1 MRSPNFLAMM
11 AALYGLGL
19 ANIFIRSSM
28 GVLAPEL
35 AVDLALPPEML
46 GAIASAFFLSYALM
60 QIPTGLMLDRFGP
73 RIIMSGLFLLTV
85 VGTLLFA
92 LSPSGTAML
101 IARILMGIGCAGV
114 FPGAFLVIAR
124 FYPPA
129 RFTPIGATLNSFAM
143 LGTFL
148 ATVPLAYLVTI
159 IGWRDSFLWIGIFM
173 ALVAVLAVVAVRD
186 QPAGVDAKAQRERQ
200 ESVRDVLAGS
210 WAVMRTPGILTITSG
225 GIALSAGNTI
235 LGIWGG
241 PYLNDVHNLDQ
252 TERGAVLI
260 FMACS
265 SIVGH
270 LLYGQASRVISS
282 LKRLVLGGTAAIAAI
297 MGALA
302 LLPAPSVITVTAL
315 LAFLG
320 MACGFPTIMLAHSRA
335 LVPDYLIGRA
345 LTTVNTGV
353 MIAIAAMQMAIGGI
367 IGSIMVSADGQAT
380 ADSYRVAFGFFAAMA
395 VLTFVI
401 YSKAK
406 DVKPR

>member
-335 LVPDYLIGRA
+335 LVPDHLIGRA

-406 DVKPR
+406 DAKPR

>member
-186 QPAGVDAKAQRERQ
+186 QPAGVDARAQRERQ

>member
-1 MRSPNFLAMM
+1 MRAPNLLAMM

-35 AVDLALPPEML
+35 AVDLALSPEML

-73 RIIMSGLFLLTV
+73 RLTVNGLFLLTV
-85 VGTLLFA
+85 IGTLLFA
-92 LSPSGTAML
+92 LSPSGPIML
-101 IARILMGIGCAGV
+101 IARILMGVGCAGV
-114 FPGAFLVIAR
+114 FAGAFLVIAR

-148 ATVPLAYLVTI
+148 ATIPLAYLVTI
-159 IGWRDSFLWIGIFM
+159 IGWRDSFVCIAIFM
-173 ALVAVLAVVAVRD
+173 ALVALLAVVAVRD
-186 QPAGVDAKAQRERQ
+186 QPPGVDAKSQRERR
-200 ESVRDVLAGS
+200 ESLRYVLVGS
-210 WAVMRTPGILTITSG
+210 WAVMRTPSILTITSG

-241 PYLNDVHNLDQ
+241 PYLNDVHGLGQ

-265 SIVGH
+265 GILGH
-270 LLYGQASRVISS
+270 FLYGQASRVIGS
-282 LKRLVLGGTAAIAAI
+282 LKSLVLGGTAAISVI
-297 MGALA
+297 MGTLA
-302 LLPAPSVITVTAL
+302 LLPTPSVITVTVL
-315 LAFLG
+315 LAALG

-353 MIAIAAMQMAIGGI
+353 MIAIAAMQMAIGAI
-367 IGSIMVSADGQAT
+367 IGSVMISSDGQAT
-380 ADSYRVAFGFFAAMA
+380 AGGYRTAFGFFAVMA

-401 YSKAK
+401 YSRAK
-406 DVKPR
+406 DAKPR

>member
-1 MRSPNFLAMM
+1 MRSPNLLAMM

-406 DVKPR
+406 DAKPR

>member
-406 DVKPR
+406 DAKPR

>member
-1 MRSPNFLAMM
+1 
-11 AALYGLGL
+11 
-19 ANIFIRSSM
+19 
-28 GVLAPEL
+28 
-35 AVDLALPPEML
+35 
-46 GAIASAFFLSYALM
+46 
-60 QIPTGLMLDRFGP
+60 
-73 RIIMSGLFLLTV
+73 
-85 VGTLLFA
+85 
-92 LSPSGTAML
+92 
-101 IARILMGIGCAGV
+101 
-114 FPGAFLVIAR
+114 
-124 FYPPA
+124 
-129 RFTPIGATLNSFAM
+129 
-143 LGTFL
+143 
-148 ATVPLAYLVTI
+148 
-159 IGWRDSFLWIGIFM
+159 
-173 ALVAVLAVVAVRD
+173 
-186 QPAGVDAKAQRERQ
+186 
-200 ESVRDVLAGS
+200 
-210 WAVMRTPGILTITSG
+210 
-225 GIALSAGNTI
+225 
-235 LGIWGG
+235 
-241 PYLNDVHNLDQ
+241 
-252 TERGAVLI
+252 
-260 FMACS
+260 MACS

-406 DVKPR
+406 DAKPR

>member
-1 MRSPNFLAMM
+1 MRAFNYLPMM

-73 RIIMSGLFLLTV
+73 RVIMSGLFLLTV

-335 LVPDYLIGRA
+335 LVPDHLIGRA

-367 IGSIMVSADGQAT
+367 IGSVMVSAGGQAT

-406 DVKPR
+406 DAKPR

>member
-1 MRSPNFLAMM
+1 MRSPNLLAMM

>member
-173 ALVAVLAVVAVRD
+173 ALVAVLAIVAVRD

-406 DVKPR
+406 DAKPR

>member
-1 MRSPNFLAMM
+1 MM

-406 DVKPR
+406 DAKPR